1 MDRELITYFDAH
13 FGEVSQRIETL
24 HQETTQQI
32 AALRDETTQQ
42 ITALRD
48 ETTQQITA
56 LRDEMNQRFEKV
68 DERFE
73 RVEVAVHHTQITVEA
88 MRGDVQLLA
97 EGWIG
102 QEEKLQASRG
112 EVNLRFDEIKG
123 LIGSIGPRY
132 ADLDRRICQL
142 EERAAREGRDPI
154 EIIRERF

>member
-24 HQETTQQI
+24 HQ
-32 AALRDETTQQ
+32 ETTQQ

-88 MRGDVQLLA
+88 MRGDVQL
-97 EGWIG
+97 
-102 QEEKLQASRG
+102 
-112 EVNLRFDEIKG
+112 RFDEIKG

-154 EIIRERF
+154 EIIRERFG